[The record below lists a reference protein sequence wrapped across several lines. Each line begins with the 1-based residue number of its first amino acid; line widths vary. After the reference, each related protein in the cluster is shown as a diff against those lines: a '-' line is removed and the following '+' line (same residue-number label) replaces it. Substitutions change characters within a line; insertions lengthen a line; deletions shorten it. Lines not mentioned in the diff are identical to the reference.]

1 MAMKKPALGRG
12 LSSLLGGG
20 NKNLAAATETEMA
33 GDGLLKVDIT
43 KLQPGRY
50 QPRTGMDPVR
60 LNELAD
66 SIRMQGVIQPIVVR
80 ELKKGQY
87 EIIAGER
94 RWRAS
99 QLAGLLEVPVVVREV
114 DDRAV
119 IAMALIENIQRED
132 LNPLEEAQ
140 ALSRLIDEFSL
151 THQQAAE
158 AVGRSRAA
166 VSNML
171 RLLELPDEIRLLL
184 EAKQLEMGHARAL
197 LTLVP
202 QAAIALAK
210 EAAENGWSVR
220 EVERRAQAL
229 SSGKVPSKSA
239 DKPVKKTDAD
249 IAILE
254 RELSERLNTKV
265 LVQHGRG
272 GRGKLVI
279 QYHGLDVLEGI
290 LEKLRQKNTDI

>member
-1 MAMKKPALGRG
+1 MATKKPALGRG
-12 LSSLLGGG
+12 LSSLLGG
-20 NKNLAAATETEMA
+20 NKNLAAATEKELS
-33 GDGLLKVDIT
+33 GDGLLQLAID
-43 KLQPGRY
+43 KLHPGRY
-50 QPRTGMDPVR
+50 QPRTGMDPAR

-80 ELKKGQY
+80 LLKKDQY

-99 QLAGLLEVPVVVREV
+99 QIAGLKEVPVVLREV

-166 VSNML
+166 VSNLL
-171 RLLELPDEIRLLL
+171 RLLELPDEIRKLV

-197 LTLVP
+197 LTLAP
-202 QAAIALAK
+202 QAAVALAK

-229 SSGKVPSKSA
+229 SSGKVPSKTSA
-239 DKPVKKTDAD
+239 KPVKKTDAD
-249 IAILE
+249 IASLE
-254 RELSERLNTKV
+254 RELGERLNTKV

-279 QYHGLDVLEGI
+279 QYHGLDVLDGI
-290 LEKLRQKNTDI
+290 LEKLRGGSAE